1 MAYSTSPLQQSTITP
16 NFYASVFLPS
26 QGTTVSSTQPL
37 NQLTQ
42 RFQQYGDCCRLLSI
56 IHSPLQ
62 RGSECSR
69 LIHATGQESGISS
82 LVQEKLKAISI
93 EVSQIVQTQQI
104 DPKETLLQI
113 AELFKANKTDEAFAE
128 FALFEENFP
137 QLAKQVHGNLWAL
150 KGSPT
155 NKHPDFGKVAFYN
168 REGFSSLNCEK
179 AEAIEHLYLAVP
191 DRISQ
196 IIDLF
201 ESGNHK
207 LAFEK
212 FAQLEKIYPKLAEAV
227 FYKVWIAY
235 GKPDQDNLSEIADPN
250 FGRVA
255 FYNIHPK
262 SAFQYQPNIGI
273 AALKELLPSLSRS
286 IHFTP
291 EAHRARR
298 DLRCR
303 EVVKENLSVR
313 TGQKEKYAD
322 AIQNSK
328 IYRDGGS
335 RDPKP
340 PRFAKTEFSVYPMNC
355 VKIAYDLARDK
366 QNKVY
371 VLNLANSDHAGG
383 AYLRH
388 FGSQE
393 EELFRCTDLPLILDH
408 LSHGVQPQ
416 NFYPIHR
423 TTGSFGGVY
432 SPSVPLFRMG
442 LEQDY
447 RISDEDL
454 TISVGTF
461 AAFNR
466 PRLDFTNSAN
476 PRLQGDVLSTTE
488 EKLRT
493 SIHAAYVNGDDT
505 LILGA
510 FGCGAFQN
518 PPEHIAELTMSIL
531 EKEYKGCFKKI
542 VFAVLKDENNHAHN
556 PEGNYVPFARAVQK
570 VGGTAYDQI
579 GQPISENYVQ

>member
-1 MAYSTSPLQQSTITP
+1 MAHSATLPT
-16 NFYASVFLPS
+16 FYASVFIPPS
-26 QGTTVSSTQPL
+26 GTANSAQPL
-37 NQLTQ
+37 NQLSQ

-56 IHSPLQ
+56 IQTPVQ
-62 RGSECSR
+62 QGSECSR

-82 LVQEKLKAISI
+82 LVQERLKAIST
-93 EVSQIVQTQQI
+93 EVSQIVQTQQV
-104 DPKETLLQI
+104 DPKETLLHI
-113 AELFKANKTDEAFAE
+113 ADLFRTHKTDEAMAE

-137 QLAKQVHGNLWAL
+137 QLAKQVHGNLWVL

-168 REGFSSLNCEK
+168 QEGFFSLNCEK
-179 AEAIEHLYLAVP
+179 AEAIEHLYLTVP

-196 IIDLF
+196 IIGLF
-201 ESGNHK
+201 ESGDHK

-212 FAQLEKIYPKLAEAV
+212 FAQLEKVYPKLAEAV
-227 FYKVWIAY
+227 FYKIWIAY
-235 GKPDQDNLSEIADPN
+235 GQPSIEKIPEIAHEN

-255 FYNIHPK
+255 FYNIHP
-262 SAFQYQPNIGI
+262 STAFQYQSNITVSV
-273 AALKELLPSLSRS
+273 LKEMVSGLSRTIQFS
-286 IHFTP
+286 P
-291 EAHRARR
+291 DAHRARR

-303 EVVKENLSVR
+303 EVVKENLSMR
-313 TGQKEKYAD
+313 IGQKENYAD

-328 IYRDGGS
+328 IYQDGGS
-335 RDPKP
+335 RDPKA
-340 PRFAKTEFSVYPMNC
+340 PRFTATEFSVYPMNC
-355 VKIAYDLARDK
+355 VKLAYELARDK
-366 QNKVY
+366 ENKVY

-408 LSHGVQPQ
+408 VSHGVQPQ

-423 TTGSFGGVY
+423 TTGPTGGVY

-442 LEQDY
+442 FEQDY
-447 RISDEDL
+447 RISDEGL
-454 TISVGTF
+454 KVSIGTF

-466 PRLDFTNSAN
+466 PKLDFTNTAN
-476 PRLQGDVLSTTE
+476 PRLQGDVLRTTE

-493 SIHAAYVNGDDT
+493 SIRAAYENGDDT

-510 FGCGAFQN
+510 FGCGAFAN

-570 VGGTAYDQI
+570 VGGTAFDQV
-579 GQPISENYVQ
+579 GQPIAENYVQ